1 MSLNGPKIAVPKIL
15 VPTDYSACSGA
26 VLRHAVSLARDE
38 AASLIVLHVAAPG
51 GATDGGFLTDPKTAL
66 EQADLQDMLTSLCDG
81 QRLAAHEHRVV
92 TGEPVEQIVDVAKRE
107 QATLIVM
114 GTKGRTGVKRLLMG
128 SVAEAVAS
136 HAPCPVL
143 IYRDAAESNGAWPPM
158 AADSPVANPKAAP
171 DDAPVFVADDGP
183 RDASLDSPAIGLLSR
198 AIHMRAT
205 DVHLDPVGEEFEVR
219 FRIDGRLR
227 HYCRLGREVGHALLT
242 QLKVLGELD
251 ITEPFAPKE
260 GRLQLPASLAGHE
273 VRITTLRVGGGEA
286 ASLRLLSRGRLL
298 RPLDELGLT
307 SQALDLVRQML
318 HKTEGLI
325 LITGP
330 AGAGKTT
337 TAYSMIHGID
347 DGQRNIVSVEDPV
360 EYTIPSIRQLHV
372 DSKHHVTM
380 TSALRTVLRLDPDV
394 VLIGEIRDPETA
406 VTAMRAANS
415 GKYCFSTLHTRDV
428 AATITAL
435 RDLGIDNRSLAA
447 NVTGI
452 ISQRLVRRLC
462 PKCRRREPLAEA
474 DAALFRGNEVPVP
487 EAIHRAVGC
496 SDCHGGGY
504 FDRIGIFEVVPA
516 SRDLSEAVVRGTLEE
531 ELRDLIRSQG
541 NISLLSDALRKVAD
555 GVTTLDEVRR
565 MHWVDF
571 S

>member
-1 MSLNGPKIAVPKIL
+1 MSVSGPKIL
-15 VPTDYSACSGA
+15 VPTDYSACSSA

-38 AASLIVLHVAAPG
+38 AASLLVLHVAAPG
-51 GATDGGFLTDPKTAL
+51 ATTNGGLPIDPKTAL
-66 EQADLQDMLTSLCDG
+66 EQADLRTLLASLCGD
-81 QRLAAHEHRVV
+81 QRLAAYEHRVV
-92 TGEPVEQIVDVAKRE
+92 VGEAVEQIVDVAKRE

-136 HAPCPVL
+136 QAPCPVL
-143 IYRDAAESNGAWPPM
+143 IYRG
-158 AADSPVANPKAAP
+158 AADSDGARQPLPQDVRNAAEPAPP
-171 DDAPVFVADDGP
+171 DETPSFMPDEGA
-183 RDASLDSPAIGLLSR
+183 RDEIDDSPAIGLLTR
-198 AIHMRAT
+198 AINMRAT

-219 FRIDGRLR
+219 FRVDGRLR
-227 HYCRLGREVGHALLT
+227 HYCRLGREVGHGLMT

-260 GRLQLPASLAGHE
+260 GRLQLPASLSGHE
-273 VRITTLRVGGGEA
+273 VRMTTMRASGGEA

-298 RPLDELGLT
+298 RPLDELGLAT
-307 SQALDLVRQML
+307 NALRLVQQML
-318 HKTEGLI
+318 QKTEGLI

-330 AGAGKTT
+330 SGSGKTT

-360 EYTIPSIRQLHV
+360 EYTIPSIRQLHA
-372 DSKHHVTM
+372 DPKHHVTM
-380 TSALRTVLRLDPDV
+380 TSALRTLLRLDPDV

-406 VTAMRAANS
+406 VVAMRAANS

-435 RDLGIDNRSLAA
+435 RDLGIDNRSLAGNLA
-447 NVTGI
+447 GI

-462 PKCRRREPLAEA
+462 QQCRRREPLAQT
-474 DAALFRGNEVPVP
+474 DAVLFQNNGVETPEV
-487 EAIHRAVGC
+487 IYQAVGC
-496 SDCHGGGY
+496 PHCQGSGY
-504 FDRIGIFEVVPA
+504 FDRVGVFEVVLPE
-516 SRDLSEAVVRGTLEE
+516 RDFSEAMVQGSLEE
-531 ELRDLIRSQG
+531 ELRDLIRSHG
-541 NISLLSDALRKVAD
+541 TPSLVSDSLRKVTD

-565 MHWVDF
+565 MHWVEIC
-571 S
+571 